1 MTTTCKSF
9 RKVFLLAIMLV
20 GGVNAAR
27 AGWGWN
33 KVVYQTSSSGV
44 EYALIKHYYQFEGNT
59 GVNNPIYYYTNAYI
73 SSISGVTSETL
84 VIPKSYDSTAEVNG
98 YMSSE
103 SLSNDN
109 IKELILETSL
119 FSTFQLYYTLDCDVY
134 SSTAPSGLF
143 GAPAHQGFLTEWN
156 LPNLEKVY
164 LDGEF
169 LYKLG
174 SLSKFEKL
182 KDIYFTSRSDIQ
194 DLTITNVSDAENVTA
209 HVYYKFYSD
218 DMKNDAPWNKFKD
231 VVPYKADGT
240 ISVRNNSSSNVV
252 LYQGAGT
259 GGQQLMTILNGTKA
273 YSGNKGDS
281 YTIFLSYD
289 NTLKSATLK
298 RNGENLTL
306 ASTTGG
312 AYYVERNLDGDV
324 SFEASLTDL
333 TCNFRIMQDICREI
347 EYSYER
353 DGNIVTGTILK
364 TDVTLPCARN
374 KVVTLKMPYDDMKQ
388 LNTVKDG
395 STNVTIPSP
404 SNGYYTFTVTLP
416 KSASKTWTVD
426 WKEIASSDPVLEVM
440 RTGDAEVSINA
451 RWDYDEQTDG
461 YHYSKT
467 VSCPHYS
474 TSVTIPQPTH
484 RSSDEFV
491 WWGFDVNITPHD
503 GWEFSYI
510 RLGVLENDN
519 NNKEITWYDSRE
531 KQVIS
536 RLIQQNDGTTT
547 FTFDM
552 TNLDVYYN
560 FSLGNVAIQIVC
572 ERAYESVPD
581 GNIQDFVRVGGKG
594 AVNLDYEKE
603 YTGYNPEIGEGFTRI
618 SIPDYNADDC
628 TNADL
633 YIAKVYGEKFTAYR
647 DGVDVTADFEGESS
661 PRYYYYNFDLHTRS
675 ASNWVL
681 LFSDDEDVKLAYDW
695 KLMKEDQVYCL
706 LEMDYASGPQTNRV
720 LQAYDTYSI
729 AAENLQTVRLKVA
742 PYNDIAPVV
751 VKNGVN
757 QTESLELKDG
767 FYVLEY
773 SASEMSDA
781 TWYISLQDSA
791 NFITFADEKVKEI
804 CLANWDTNQ
813 DGGLSYA
820 EAAAVTSLG
829 TVFKGNAEI
838 TSFDELRFF
847 TGIKSIDSGGEFQNC
862 TALQSL
868 ILPEGLETLGV
879 YWGVPT
885 FYNCTSL
892 EHLVLPKSLTKLQNA
907 IRRSGIRELVIPD
920 GVTELKNT
928 NIFTECDALKS
939 LYISKGT
946 TSISYDAFGYCK
958 YLQSIVVD
966 EDNEVYDS
974 RDFCNGI
981 VETATN
987 TLIIGT
993 AGTVIPKSVVAI
1005 GRSAFNNRQE
1015 LTEIR
1020 IPATVTSIGYCAF
1033 ANSSNLKSVVMESET
1048 PISFGEEAFVNISDQ
1063 CVLTVPAGCKAAYIA
1078 KGWTTSV
1085 FKGGIVEA
1093 PSKFDVNE
1101 DGKVS
1106 IADVTKL
1113 VNKILGKE

>member
-1 MTTTCKSF
+1 M
-9 RKVFLLAIMLV
+9 FLLAIMLV

-27 AGWGWN
+27 AGWSWN

-98 YMSSE
+98 YMDSE
-103 SLSNDN
+103 SLSNEN

-182 KDIYFTSRSDIQ
+182 KDIYFTSRSEIQ
-194 DLTITNVSDAENVTA
+194 NLTITNVSDAENVTA

-218 DMKNDAPWNKFKD
+218 DMKNDAPWNRFKD

-259 GGQQLMTILNGTKA
+259 GGQQLMTVLNGTKA

-298 RNGENLTL
+298 RNGENVTLT
-306 ASTTGG
+306 STTGG

-333 TCNFRIMQDICREI
+333 TCNFRIVQDICREI

-451 RWDYDEQTDG
+451 RWDYDEQTGD

-484 RSSDEFV
+484 HSSDEFV

-519 NNKEITWYDSRE
+519 NEITWYDSRE

-560 FSLGNVAIQIVC
+560 FSLGNTAIQIVC

-603 YTGYNPEIGEGFTRI
+603 YNGYNQEIGEGFTRI

-647 DGVDVTADFEGESS
+647 DGVDVTSDFKEESS
-661 PRYYYYNFDLHTRS
+661 GNYHYNYDLHTRS

-706 LEMDYASGPQTNRV
+706 LEMDYASGSQTNRV

-781 TWYISLQDSA
+781 TWYIDYDVATIIDAATQWTVLQ
-791 NFITFADEKVKEI
+791 
-804 CLANWDTNQ
+804 TN
-813 DGGLSYA
+813 GLTGST
-820 EAAAVTSLG
+820 VT
-829 TVFKGNAEI
+829 
-838 TSFDELRFF
+838 
-847 TGIKSIDSGGEFQNC
+847 
-862 TALQSL
+862 
-868 ILPEGLETLGV
+868 
-879 YWGVPT
+879 PT
-885 FYNCTSL
+885 NVGAT
-892 EHLVLPKSLTKLQNA
+892 
-907 IRRSGIRELVIPD
+907 I
-920 GVTELKNT
+920 
-928 NIFTECDALKS
+928 
-939 LYISKGT
+939 
-946 TSISYDAFGYCK
+946 TSISCDTTY
-958 YLQSIVVD
+958 Q
-966 EDNEVYDS
+966 
-974 RDFCNGI
+974 
-981 VETATN
+981 
-987 TLIIGT
+987 
-993 AGTVIPKSVVAI
+993 VIPIYSEGLTKVNLTIPSSTYQLCLNAYGANKINVIKVIREIANLGLKEAKTIADQVQSTESPDNPPVFVKTYQTQEAAEADAVKIAEAGGVASVRKLCVLRD
-1005 GRSAFNNRQE
+1005 GKD
-1015 LTEIR
+1015 
-1020 IPATVTSIGYCAF
+1020 VTSKLTIG
-1033 ANSSNLKSVVMESET
+1033 E
-1048 PISFGEEAFVNISDQ
+1048 
-1063 CVLTVPAGCKAAYIA
+1063 
-1078 KGWTTSV
+1078 TTSSIEV
-1085 FKGGIVEA
+1085 RAEDVATSAWVITSNPVVNRFDTNGDFKVT
-1093 PSKFDVNE
+1093 
-1101 DGKVS
+1101 

>member
-1 MTTTCKSF
+1 M
-9 RKVFLLAIMLV
+9 FLLAIMLV

-27 AGWGWN
+27 AGWSWN

-98 YMSSE
+98 YMDSE
-103 SLSNDN
+103 SLSNEN

-119 FSTFQLYYTLDCDVY
+119 FSTFQLFYTLDCDVY

-182 KDIYFTSRSDIQ
+182 KDIYFTSRSEIQ
-194 DLTITNVSDAENVTA
+194 NLTITNVSDAENVTA

-218 DMKNDAPWNKFKD
+218 DMKNDAPWNRFKD

-298 RNGENLTL
+298 RNGENVTLT
-306 ASTTGG
+306 STTGG

-333 TCNFRIMQDICREI
+333 TCNFRIVQDICREI

-451 RWDYDEQTDG
+451 RWDYDEQTGD

-484 RSSDEFV
+484 HSSDEFV

-519 NNKEITWYDSRE
+519 NEITWYDSRE

-560 FSLGNVAIQIVC
+560 FSLGNTAIQIVC

-603 YTGYNPEIGEGFTRI
+603 YNGYNQEIGEGFTRI

-647 DGVDVTADFEGESS
+647 DGVDVTSDFKEESS
-661 PRYYYYNFDLHTRS
+661 GNYHYNYDLHTRS

-706 LEMDYASGPQTNRV
+706 LEMDYASGSQTNRV

-781 TWYISLQDSA
+781 TWYIDYDVATIIDAATQWTVLQ
-791 NFITFADEKVKEI
+791 
-804 CLANWDTNQ
+804 TN
-813 DGGLSYA
+813 GLTGST
-820 EAAAVTSLG
+820 VT
-829 TVFKGNAEI
+829 
-838 TSFDELRFF
+838 
-847 TGIKSIDSGGEFQNC
+847 
-862 TALQSL
+862 
-868 ILPEGLETLGV
+868 
-879 YWGVPT
+879 PT
-885 FYNCTSL
+885 NVGAT
-892 EHLVLPKSLTKLQNA
+892 
-907 IRRSGIRELVIPD
+907 I
-920 GVTELKNT
+920 
-928 NIFTECDALKS
+928 
-939 LYISKGT
+939 
-946 TSISYDAFGYCK
+946 TSISCDTTY
-958 YLQSIVVD
+958 Q
-966 EDNEVYDS
+966 
-974 RDFCNGI
+974 
-981 VETATN
+981 
-987 TLIIGT
+987 
-993 AGTVIPKSVVAI
+993 VIPIYSEGLTKVNLTIPSSTYQLCLNANGASKINVVKVIREIANLGLKEAKTIADQVQSTESPDYPPVFVKTYQTQEAAEADAVKIAEAGGVASVRKLCVLRD
-1005 GRSAFNNRQE
+1005 GKD
-1015 LTEIR
+1015 
-1020 IPATVTSIGYCAF
+1020 VTSKLTIG
-1033 ANSSNLKSVVMESET
+1033 E
-1048 PISFGEEAFVNISDQ
+1048 
-1063 CVLTVPAGCKAAYIA
+1063 
-1078 KGWTTSV
+1078 TTSSIEV
-1085 FKGGIVEA
+1085 RAEDVATSAWVITSNPVVNRFDTNGDFKVT
-1093 PSKFDVNE
+1093 
-1101 DGKVS
+1101 

-1113 VNKILGKE
+1113 VNKVLGK

>member
-1 MTTTCKSF
+1 M
-9 RKVFLLAIMLV
+9 FLLAIMLV

-27 AGWGWN
+27 AGWSWN

-98 YMSSE
+98 YMDSE
-103 SLSNDN
+103 SLSNEN

-119 FSTFQLYYTLDCDVY
+119 FSTFQLFYTLDCDVY

-182 KDIYFTSRSDIQ
+182 KDIYFTSRSEIQ
-194 DLTITNVSDAENVTA
+194 NLTITNVSDAENVTA

-218 DMKNDAPWNKFKD
+218 DMKNDAPWNRFKD

-259 GGQQLMTILNGTKA
+259 GGQQLMTVLNGTKA

-298 RNGENLTL
+298 RNGENVTLT
-306 ASTTGG
+306 STTGG

-333 TCNFRIMQDICREI
+333 TCNFRIVQDICREI

-451 RWDYDEQTDG
+451 RWDYDEQTGD

-484 RSSDEFV
+484 HSSDEFV

-519 NNKEITWYDSRE
+519 NEITWYDSRE

-560 FSLGNVAIQIVC
+560 FSLGNTAIQIVC

-603 YTGYNPEIGEGFTRI
+603 YNGYNQEIGEGFTRI

-647 DGVDVTADFEGESS
+647 DGVDVTSDFKEESS
-661 PRYYYYNFDLHTRS
+661 GNYHYNYDLHTRS

-706 LEMDYASGPQTNRV
+706 LEMDYASGSQTNRV

-781 TWYISLQDSA
+781 TWYIDYDVATIIDAATQWTVLQ
-791 NFITFADEKVKEI
+791 
-804 CLANWDTNQ
+804 TN
-813 DGGLSYA
+813 GLTGST
-820 EAAAVTSLG
+820 VT
-829 TVFKGNAEI
+829 
-838 TSFDELRFF
+838 
-847 TGIKSIDSGGEFQNC
+847 
-862 TALQSL
+862 
-868 ILPEGLETLGV
+868 
-879 YWGVPT
+879 PT
-885 FYNCTSL
+885 NVGAT
-892 EHLVLPKSLTKLQNA
+892 
-907 IRRSGIRELVIPD
+907 I
-920 GVTELKNT
+920 
-928 NIFTECDALKS
+928 
-939 LYISKGT
+939 
-946 TSISYDAFGYCK
+946 TSISCDTTY
-958 YLQSIVVD
+958 Q
-966 EDNEVYDS
+966 
-974 RDFCNGI
+974 
-981 VETATN
+981 
-987 TLIIGT
+987 
-993 AGTVIPKSVVAI
+993 VIPIYSEGLTKVNLTIPSSTYQLCLNANGASKINVVKVIREIANLGLKEAKTIADQVQSTESPDYPPVFVKTYQTQEAAEADAVKIAEAGGVASVRKLCVLRD
-1005 GRSAFNNRQE
+1005 GKD
-1015 LTEIR
+1015 
-1020 IPATVTSIGYCAF
+1020 VTSKLTIG
-1033 ANSSNLKSVVMESET
+1033 E
-1048 PISFGEEAFVNISDQ
+1048 
-1063 CVLTVPAGCKAAYIA
+1063 
-1078 KGWTTSV
+1078 TTSSIEV
-1085 FKGGIVEA
+1085 RAEDVATSAWVITSNPVVNRFDTNGDFKIT
-1093 PSKFDVNE
+1093 
-1101 DGKVS
+1101 